1 MPNTP
6 LAVLDLVPISSGSSA
21 PEALRNSIDLAQQAE
36 RLGYARYWFAEHHLN
51 PGVAGTSPA
60 VVLALTAAATTS
72 IRIGSGAVQ
81 MGHRTALSTVEEFG
95 LIDALYPGRLD
106 LGLGRSGGRRGPR
119 NGAAPDSPAAY
130 KTDNGL
136 LIPARF
142 PIERLL
148 RSPRVGLQRTLL
160 TLPNAEPQDYTEQVG
175 DVLALLRG
183 TYVTEDGVEGH
194 IVPGE
199 GADIQVWIL
208 GSSGGESAR
217 VAGANGLRFA
227 ANYHVS
233 PATVLEAADG
243 YRAEFVPSAELGQ
256 PYVSVSADVVVAPDE
271 AAARELAAAALATI
285 GGPSGDAAWPW
296 PEDRLTY
303 GNAAIAE
310 ALIVAGSALADDPA
324 VDHGL
329 SLLEFL
335 LRVQTRNG
343 RLSVT
348 PAGGRGRPD
357 TGPGFDQQPIE
368 VAALA
373 DACASAYRVTL
384 QPRWLTGV
392 RFAWN
397 WFLGDNDSATPMF
410 DPQTGGGYDGL
421 ERRGRNLNQGAES
434 TLAMLATA
442 QLARWISESE

>member
-1 MPNTP
+1 MTNTP

-21 PEALRNSIDLAQQAE
+21 PEALRNSIDLARQAE

-106 LGLGRSGGRRGPR
+106 LGLGRSAGRGPNRGRSPSRAPALAGAQAAAGQPGPGPAAAGPEGAEPPGDGGGRR
-119 NGAAPDSPAAY
+119 
-130 KTDNGL
+130 TENGL
-136 LIPARF
+136 LIPPRF

-148 RSPRVGLQRTLL
+148 KSPRIGLQRKLL

-183 TYVTEDGVEGH
+183 TYVTQDGVEGH
-194 IVPGE
+194 VVPGE

-243 YRAEFVPSAELGQ
+243 YRAEFRPCGELDR
-256 PYVSVSADVVVAPDE
+256 PYVSVSADVVVAGDE
-271 AAARELAAAALATI
+271 ATARELAQGYGLWVHSI
-285 GGPSGDAAWPW
+285 RSGA
-296 PEDRLTY
+296 
-303 GNAAIAE
+303 GAIQF
-310 ALIVAGSALADDPA
+310 P
-324 VDHGL
+324 
-329 SLLEFL
+329 
-335 LRVQTRNG
+335 
-343 RLSVT
+343 T
-348 PAGGRGRPD
+348 PAQARAHAWTDDERALVADRVATQFVGSPAQVADQLEILRDATGADELIITTITHDHADRVRSYELLAEEWSGR
-357 TGPGFDQQPIE
+357 
-368 VAALA
+368 
-373 DACASAYRVTL
+373 
-384 QPRWLTGV
+384 
-392 RFAWN
+392 
-397 WFLGDNDSATPMF
+397 
-410 DPQTGGGYDGL
+410 
-421 ERRGRNLNQGAES
+421 
-434 TLAMLATA
+434 
-442 QLARWISESE
+442 